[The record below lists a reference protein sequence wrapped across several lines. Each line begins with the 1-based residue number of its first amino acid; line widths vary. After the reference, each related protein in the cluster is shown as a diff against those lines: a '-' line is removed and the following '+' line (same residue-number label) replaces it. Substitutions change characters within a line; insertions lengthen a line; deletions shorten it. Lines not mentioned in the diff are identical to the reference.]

1 MLLIFFIVVF
11 YINASAQDGLVKSY
25 YSNGNI
31 KSEINFRDS
40 VREGEAKFYSENG
53 VLREERVYLNGRVE
67 GLVKNYSET
76 GLLKEIFIIE
86 NGKRVGPTSVYDE
99 NGNFLSDVYYEAGK
113 LLIPENAE
121 DQYASVNDISK
132 EESIKTIS
140 NNSETKP
147 KVVKSKKDPNEYLLP
162 PEIEEE
168 ILEDDPA
175 FFSSIEVM
183 PEPVGGMEAVY
194 KKLIYPSEAR
204 KNEVTGMVK
213 VQAFV
218 DEYGEVM
225 EAQVIEGIGSG
236 CDDVARNAIYF
247 AKFKPG
253 LQKGKPIRTI
263 IIIPI
268 KFNPEMNQN

>member
-1 MLLIFFIVVF
+1 MLLIFFIVVL
-11 YINASAQDGLVKSY
+11 YLNAFAQDGLIKSY

-31 KSEINFRDS
+31 KSEINFVDS
-40 VREGEAKFYSENG
+40 VRDGEAKFYSENG
-53 VLREERVYLNGRVE
+53 ILREERVYLNGRVE

-86 NGKRVGPTSVYDE
+86 NGKREGPTSVYDE
-99 NGNFLSDVYYEAGK
+99 NGNFLSDVYFEAGK
-113 LLIPENAE
+113 LVIPEIAE
-121 DQYASVNDISK
+121 DQYASVNDNSE
-132 EESIKTIS
+132 EESVKTNS
-140 NNSETKP
+140 NNNESKP

-168 ILEDDPA
+168 KLEDDPA
-175 FFSSIEVM
+175 FFSTIEVM

-204 KNEVTGMVK
+204 KNEVVGTVK
-213 VQAFV
+213 IQAFV

-225 EAQVIEGIGSG
+225 EAEIIEGIGSG

-263 IIIPI
+263 AIISI